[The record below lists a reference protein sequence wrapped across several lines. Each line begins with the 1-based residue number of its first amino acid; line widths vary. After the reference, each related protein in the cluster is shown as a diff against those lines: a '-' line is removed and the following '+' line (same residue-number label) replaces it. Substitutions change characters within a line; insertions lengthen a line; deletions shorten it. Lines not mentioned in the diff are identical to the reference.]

1 MMELRVE
8 THNKKE
14 TTDLALLLSSYLEV
28 GDVIT
33 LEGDLGAGKTT
44 FVGGIAKGLGINEEV
59 ISPTFNIMKCY
70 FDGRL
75 PLYHIDAYRLEGQ
88 NIELGLDE
96 AIEGDG
102 VAFIEWPMFIEPLI
116 PDEHLRVEIK
126 NIGEDSRSITF
137 VSSST
142 RFDKVLNDMKEKL

>member
-1 MMELRVE
+1 MELKAE

-14 TTDLALLLSSYLEV
+14 TVDLALLLSSFLEV

-44 FVGGIAKGLGINEEV
+44 FVGGIAKGLGIKEEV

-102 VAFIEWPMFIEPLI
+102 VAFIEWPMFIDPII
-116 PDEHLRVEIK
+116 PEERLKVEIR
-126 NIGEDSRSITF
+126 NLGGDSRSIAFIST
-137 VSSST
+137 SS
-142 RFDKVLNDMKEKL
+142 RFDNVLTKMKEQL

>member
-1 MMELRVE
+1 MELKVE

-14 TTDLALLLSSYLEV
+14 TVDLALLLSSFLEV

-44 FVGGIAKGLGINEEV
+44 FVGGIAKGLGIKEEV

-102 VAFIEWPMFIEPLI
+102 VAFIEWPMFIDPII
-116 PDEHLRVEIK
+116 PEERLKVEIRSL
-126 NIGEDSRSITF
+126 GGDSRS
-137 VSSST
+137 SSFIST
-142 RFDKVLNDMKEKL
+142 SSRFDNVLTKMKEQL